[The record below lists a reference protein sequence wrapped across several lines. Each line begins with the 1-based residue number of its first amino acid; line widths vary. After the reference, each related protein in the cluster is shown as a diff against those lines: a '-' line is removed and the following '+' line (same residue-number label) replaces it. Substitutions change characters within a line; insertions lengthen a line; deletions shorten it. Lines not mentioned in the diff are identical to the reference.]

1 MKNKITERQ
10 QEIFNFIQAF
20 LSETGYP
27 PTLREIAKKF
37 EMSSTFG
44 VRRHLEALAKKGYL
58 TIESNASRG
67 ITLLKTESEKM
78 GLKDSDPDDRFN
90 SIPIVGRV
98 AAGSPI
104 LAIENI
110 ESSLIIDPSF
120 VKKTDDA
127 FALHVTGDSMINAGI
142 NEGDI
147 VIVSPNDNSNNGDIV
162 VAMLDGEVTVKTL
175 EIKNNKIRL
184 IPENKK
190 YTPIEINEINEFK
203 IIGKVKG
210 VLRWLN

>member
-10 QEIFNFIQAF
+10 QEIFNFIQDF

-44 VRRHLEALAKKGYL
+44 VRRHLEALAKKGCL